1 MVFYIGNDR
10 LHQFGKKSFF
20 VFKMTVKG
28 SGRNACLRTDFPQIG
43 FFKALF
49 FENLFSAF
57 QNFFMRKVEIS
68 VCHYVNLLN
77 IT

>member
-1 MVFYIGNDR
+1 MVLYIGNNR

-28 SGRNACLRTDFPQIG
+28 SGCNACLRTDFPQIG

-57 QNFFMRKVEIS
+57 QYFLMRKVEIS
-68 VCHYVNLLN
+68 VSHLKHPSN

>member
-1 MVFYIGNDR
+1 MVCNIGNNR
-10 LHQFGKKSFF
+10 LYQFGKKSFF

-49 FENLFSAF
+49 CENLFPAF
-57 QNFFMRKVEIS
+57 QYFLMRKVEIS
-68 VCHYVNLLN
+68 VCHHQNLLN